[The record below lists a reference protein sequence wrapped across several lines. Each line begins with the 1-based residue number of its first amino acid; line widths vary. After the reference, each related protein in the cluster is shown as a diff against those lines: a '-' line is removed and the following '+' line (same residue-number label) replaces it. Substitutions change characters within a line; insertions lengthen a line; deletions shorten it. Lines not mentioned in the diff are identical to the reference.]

1 MTRILNI
8 LKEKWPEY
16 ILEILV
22 ITIGIL
28 GAFALNNWNEN
39 RQIRNKEQDYLIRL
53 HDEITGEVDH
63 YSNLKAQFEE
73 KEMRLKR
80 IIRVWQSDEPRLT
93 DSMIYIQDFLTAGK
107 ISIVYRE
114 PIIWQQIM
122 ESGTLGVIRNTDLT
136 DKLVSYHNTIKAYS
150 ENYMQHPFQMT
161 KLARE
166 KWPKAFI
173 SMDPDSYFGF
183 RITEKPNEEVYQ
195 YIWEN
200 RKEYLEIWSII
211 AFNSQQQ
218 QSGLQRIIENGQKM
232 IFELE
237 SELK

>member
-1 MTRILNI
+1 MKRILST

-16 ILEILV
+16 FLEILV

-28 GAFALNNWNEN
+28 GAFALNTWNEN
-39 RQIRNKEQDYLIRL
+39 RQLRIKEQDYLIRL
-53 HDEITGEVDH
+53 RDEIIAEVDH

-73 KEMRLKR
+73 KEISLKR
-80 IIRVWQSDEPRLT
+80 IIRVWQSNEPRLM
-93 DSMIYIQDFLTAGK
+93 DSMEYVIDFIRAGD
-107 ISIVYRE
+107 INTVYRD

-122 ESGTLGVIRNTDLT
+122 ESGTLGIIRNTELT
-136 DKLVSYHNTIKAYS
+136 DNLVLYHNAIKSYS
-150 ENYMQHPFQMT
+150 ENYMQFPLQMT

-183 RITEKPNEEVYQ
+183 QIDEKPSDKVFQ
-195 YIWEN
+195 SIWDN
-200 RKEYLEIWSII
+200 KDEYLETWSII

-218 QSGLQRIIENGQKM
+218 QNSLQRIIGNGQKM
-232 IFELE
+232 ILELK

>member
-1 MTRILNI
+1 MKRILST

-28 GAFALNNWNEN
+28 GAFALNSWNEN
-39 RQIRNKEQDYLIRL
+39 RQIRNKEQDYLLRL
-53 HDEITGEVDH
+53 HGEITVEIDH
-63 YSNLKAQFEE
+63 YSNLKEQFEE

-80 IIRVWQSDEPRLT
+80 IIRVWQSDEPKLN
-93 DSMIYIQDFLTAGK
+93 DSLQYILDFISAGN
-107 ISIVYRE
+107 INTVYLA

-122 ESGTLGVIRNTDLT
+122 ESGTLGVIKNTELT
-136 DKLVSYHNTIKAYS
+136 DNLVSYHNTINAYS

-166 KWPKAFI
+166 KWPRAFK
-173 SMDPDSYFGF
+173 SMDPDTYFGF
-183 RITEKPNEEVYQ
+183 KINEKPSNKVFQ
-195 YIWEN
+195 SIWEN
-200 RKEYLEIWSII
+200 KDENLEIWSII

-218 QSGLQRIIENGQKM
+218 QISLQRIIENGQKL
-232 IFELE
+232 IIQLDG
-237 SELK
+237 ELK

>member
-1 MTRILNI
+1 MKRLFLI

-28 GAFALNNWNEN
+28 GAFALNSWNEN
-39 RQIRNKEQDYLIRL
+39 RQLRIKEQDYLIRL
-53 HDEITGEVDH
+53 HDEIISEVAH
-63 YSNLKAQFEE
+63 YSNLKAQFEK
-73 KEMRLKR
+73 KETSLKR
-80 IIRVWQSDEPRLT
+80 VIRVWQTNEPRLI
-93 DSMIYIQDFLTAGK
+93 DSMEYILDFLKAGD
-107 ISIVYRE
+107 ISTVYRE

-122 ESGTLGVIRNTDLT
+122 ESGTLGVIRNTQLT
-136 DKLVSYHNTIKAYS
+136 DNLVSYHNGIKSYS
-150 ENYMQHPFQMT
+150 ENYMQFPFQMT

-183 RITEKPNEEVYQ
+183 DIHEKPRDEVFQ
-195 YIWEN
+195 FIWDH
-200 RKEYLEIWSII
+200 KDEYLEIWTTI
-211 AFNSQQQ
+211 AFSSQQQ
-218 QSGLQRIIENGQKM
+218 QLSLKRIMDKGEKI
-232 IFELE
+232 ISDLE